1 MFTTYQ
7 KLNLSFRK
15 IVVSPK
21 PVSFQIH
28 NDYEIFFLL
37 SGQGSITV
45 EQTVYRMK
53 PGDLVIINNSE
64 IHQDFLTEEK
74 TGEYIEI
81 QFAPDLLAPFSQT
94 FNLYHCF
101 LNRLKGRQ
109 NQLILSKPQKE
120 KISKLFQKIE
130 NLFKNPFYADEVLKY
145 TALIEL
151 VFYINRLFL
160 NFSPREERLNLPE
173 NLSTILEYI
182 DDNIPNNLSLDILEK
197 MFYINKS
204 YLGRLF
210 QKHLNVSIHEY
221 IVLQRIARAK
231 ELLMDGYNAQDAG
244 RLSGFNDYSNFSK
257 MFKKVIHVSPSEY
270 FKNRH
275 DETLNT
281 GIYRPYRNRSALKLP
296 DLIVTDLVWEPK
308 HPLAKDKLIF
318 KAVVKNIGTGSV
330 PMGVILGVG
339 FRVDGYTETW
349 SDNYTLGLAPGESIL
364 LDANNGQAGIS
375 TWNALSG
382 SHQIVAH
389 ADDIGRIEELDK
401 DNNQLVKALLV
412 G

>member
-375 TWNALSG
+375 AWNALSG